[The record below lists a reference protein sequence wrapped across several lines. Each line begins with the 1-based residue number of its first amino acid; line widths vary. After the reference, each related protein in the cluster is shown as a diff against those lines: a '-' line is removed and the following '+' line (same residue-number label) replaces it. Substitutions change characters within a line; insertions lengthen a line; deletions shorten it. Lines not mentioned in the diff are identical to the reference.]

1 MVNILGLHGNC
12 SINGVVY
19 SGSSIQIANGKVVID
34 GVPQGETLSS
44 PKISIVVNGNAGEV
58 HTNSGSVSV
67 TGDAVHVKTVSGD
80 VSCGN
85 VTQGVQTVS
94 GDVYCSTLQGGFSTV
109 SGKSVAS
116 NRVSDSLNTIV
127 AKFM

>member
-19 SGSSIQIANGKVVID
+19 SGSSIQITNGKVVID

-67 TGDAVHVKTVSGD
+67 TE
-80 VSCGN
+80 
-85 VTQGVQTVS
+85 
-94 GDVYCSTLQGGFSTV
+94 FP
-109 SGKSVAS
+109 SGKAHSFRGGMKA
-116 NRVSDSLNTIV
+116 RQD
-127 AKFM
+127 AECQ